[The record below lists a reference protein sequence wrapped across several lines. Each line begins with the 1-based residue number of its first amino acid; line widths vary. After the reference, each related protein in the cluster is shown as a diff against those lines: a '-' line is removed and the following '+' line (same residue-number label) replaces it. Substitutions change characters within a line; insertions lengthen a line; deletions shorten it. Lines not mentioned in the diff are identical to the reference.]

1 LFFFSGRRRHTRF
14 SRDWSSDVCSSDLT
28 PLEAFEQDEVAREV
42 EARSLSQ
49 FEHLETAK
57 LDKKPVL
64 PAYLFGDSSVEQAKL
79 DRAIKDMVAKGQ
91 QNISE
96 QDVQKEVNWSFPLNT

>member
-79 DRAIKDMVAKGQ
+79 DRAIKEDRKSVVKGKR
-91 QNISE
+91 
-96 QDVQKEVNWSFPLNT
+96 VEVRGGRQGERNSDE